1 VKLFIYFFIPFL
13 TILFCSR
20 VDAKNVDIK
29 IECKG
34 KVYQTKNALSWSSEQ
49 NIINDK
55 TQVYRIRNFPDSKG
69 KDNWSFENEISI
81 YSNTEGND
89 PRQPG
94 NPNWYRNVN
103 VTDDLISVII
113 SGGKDFNEG
122 KVSDERMN
130 QKSEYRH
137 TIKINRITGE
147 WTEEDISKTSWKDGS
162 WLSIDGITKG
172 ICQKGTQKF

>member
-1 VKLFIYFFIPFL
+1 MKLSIYIFIPFL
-13 TILFCSR
+13 IIIFSSR

-34 KVYQTKNALSWSSEQ
+34 KVYETKNSLRWSSEQ
-49 NIINDK
+49 NIIFNT
-55 TQVYRIRNFPDSKG
+55 TQVYRISNFPDSKG
-69 KDNWSFENEISI
+69 KDNWVFKNGISI
-81 YSNTEGND
+81 YSNIEGND

-113 SGGKDFNEG
+113 SGGNDFNEG
-122 KVSDERMN
+122 KVLDEGMN
-130 QKSEYRH
+130 QKHEYRH

-147 WTEEDISKTSWKDGS
+147 WTEENINKTSWKDGS
-162 WLSIDGITKG
+162 WLTIDGITKG
-172 ICQKGTQKF
+172 NCQKGTQKF

>member
-1 VKLFIYFFIPFL
+1 MKLFIYIFIPFL
-13 TILFCSR
+13 TILFGSR
-20 VDAKNVDIK
+20 VNAKNVDIK
-29 IECKG
+29 IECRG
-34 KVYQTKNALSWSSEQ
+34 KVYQTQNALSWSGEQ
-49 NIINDK
+49 NTIYDIA
-55 TQVYRIRNFPDSKG
+55 QVYKILNFPDSKG

-94 NPNWYRNVN
+94 NPNWYRNIN

-113 SGGKDFNEG
+113 SGGNDFNEG
-122 KVSDERMN
+122 KVIDERMN

-147 WTEEDISKTSWKDGS
+147 WTEENIRKTSWRDGR
-162 WLSIDGITKG
+162 WLTNDRLTKG
-172 ICQKGTQKF
+172 NCQKGIQKF